1 MLNVMWLRR
10 RVTGV
15 VVRGNGFSYSCTRAF
30 WGAWRCG
37 RCQRA
42 EIPAPA
48 LGQQCP
54 GCQAE
59 VVATQRGL
67 DLWSALLV
75 IVVLVATWVALA
87 WWR

>member
-1 MLNVMWLRR
+1 VWQPRG

-15 VVRGNGFSYSCTRAF
+15 VVRGDGFAYACTRGL

-37 RCQRA
+37 RCQTA
-42 EIPAPA
+42 ELREPAV
-48 LGQQCP
+48 GQRCP

-67 DLWSALLV
+67 DLWIALIV
-75 IVVLVATWVALA
+75 IVTLVATWVALA